1 MSVQKYMFDTQFDA
15 LPPAPPP
22 VVEEIP
28 AEPAPPPP
36 PVFSEGEL
44 EAARQQALAQGR
56 AEGLQQGRTEALTG
70 QDKLLAQLLDS
81 IGFRLAEVMTEQA
94 ARFAQSQETVL
105 QIALTIARKLLPATL
120 QRQGLIEIE
129 AAVLGVLAELMSEP
143 RLVVRVHDSQLDT
156 VTIKLQREAEQR
168 GYAGKLVFLAD
179 AELGPSDCKV
189 EWADGG
195 LERDTTRLW
204 NEIDK
209 AVAHVLQTGPLTP
222 MSPLSHGRDGSTAI
236 DS

>member
-15 LPPAPPP
+15 PPPAPPP

-28 AEPAPPPP
+28 AEPPPPP
-36 PVFSEGEL
+36 PPTFSEAEL
-44 EAARQQALAQGR
+44 EATRQQAHTQGK
-56 AEGLQQGRTEALTG
+56 AEGLQQGRTEALSG

-81 IGFRLAEVMTEQA
+81 IGFRVAEVMTEQA
-94 ARFAQSQETVL
+94 ARFAQSRETIL
-105 QIALTIARKLLPATL
+105 QIALTIARKLLPATV
-120 QRQGLIEIE
+120 QRQGLMEIE
-129 AAVLGVLAELMSEP
+129 AAVLGVLGELMSEP
-143 RLVVRVHDSQLDT
+143 RLVVRVHDSMLDT
-156 VTIKLQREAEQR
+156 ITIKLQREAEQR

-179 AELGPSDCKV
+179 PDLGPSDCRV

-195 LERDTTRLW
+195 LERDTARLW
-204 NEIDK
+204 GEVDK

-222 MSPLSHGRDGSTAI
+222 MMPLSHGREGSTSI